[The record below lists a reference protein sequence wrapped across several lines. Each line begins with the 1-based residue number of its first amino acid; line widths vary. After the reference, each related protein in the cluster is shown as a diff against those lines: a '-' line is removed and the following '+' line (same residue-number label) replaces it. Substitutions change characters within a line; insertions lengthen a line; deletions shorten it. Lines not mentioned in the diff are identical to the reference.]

1 MLGIRLLLMR
11 KGNELRDRVYGEAV
25 EEIGRMWEVSRALM
39 GDTGRL
45 KSLHHPHRSCSTP
58 FLHPLF

>member
-1 MLGIRLLLMR
+1 MR

-25 EEIGRMWEVSRALM
+25 EEIGRMWEVSGALM